1 VHSVFWSKCFGYQQS
16 VCVIHTH
23 AAPKSV
29 WSSQLEKRTWKNTV
43 YFRGLMGCEGGPA
56 SSSSPCDTDARTL
69 YMWRHMD
76 EANMDRRI
84 VEMLDQSLK
93 SLATLKDAIAR

>member
-1 VHSVFWSKCFGYQQS
+1 VHNVFWSKCFGYQQS
-16 VCVIHTH
+16 VCVIHAH

-29 WSSQLEKRTWKNTV
+29 WSSQLEKRSWKNTV
-43 YFRGLMGCEGGPA
+43 YFRGMMGCEGGPA
-56 SSSSPCDTDARTL
+56 SSSSHGDTDARTL

>member
-1 VHSVFWSKCFGYQQS
+1 M
-16 VCVIHTH
+16 
-23 AAPKSV
+23 
-29 WSSQLEKRTWKNTV
+29 
-43 YFRGLMGCEGGPA
+43 MGCEGGPA
-56 SSSSPCDTDARTL
+56 SSSSHGDTDARTL